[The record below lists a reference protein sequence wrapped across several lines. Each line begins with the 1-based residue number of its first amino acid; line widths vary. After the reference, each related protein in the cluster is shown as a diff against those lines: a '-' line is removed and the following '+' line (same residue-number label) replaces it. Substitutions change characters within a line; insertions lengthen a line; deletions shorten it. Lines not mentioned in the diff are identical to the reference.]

1 MTTSQPAARSAV
13 SKAVVAVVAMA
24 LLLLASAAI
33 PSAPTAAAA
42 AIVAR
47 VGSRGLTVV
56 IVQRVVRVTANG
68 AFGTTTVAAVKVFQ
82 RAHRLP
88 ATGVVDSTTWAQI
101 YTAFLRIPALGND
114 VSWPQCPKGTGSVSR
129 PGYGL
134 AMPQAAAQFVMIGL
148 TDGPAFYRNQCL
160 ASQTSWARTHHAY
173 VAVYSMTTFPTSK
186 QLATYGR
193 NGPYSAATSTGRL
206 ANTGFAQAR
215 FNVSSMRATGLSSPI
230 VWVDV
235 ESYAVAPW
243 TSNKAANKAVV
254 DGVVRG
260 YTSAG
265 YRVGF
270 YSTPYMWATVL
281 GTPRYKLPE
290 WRTAGARGQSVAISR
305 CLSASSFQG
314 GAAVLSQW
322 WAASVDH
329 DITCPSANTPRVL
342 GAYFHKY

>member
-1 MTTSQPAARSAV
+1 MTPQPAARSVTA
-13 SKAVVAVVAMA
+13 KAVVTLVALA
-24 LLLLASAAI
+24 LLMFAGAAI

-42 AIVAR
+42 PIVAR
-47 VGSRGLTVV
+47 AGSRGSTVV

-68 AFGTTTVAAVKVFQ
+68 TFGPTTVAAVKVFQ

-101 YTAFLRIPALGND
+101 YASFLRLPALGND
-114 VSWPQCPKGTGSVSR
+114 VSWPQCPKGTGSLTR

-134 AMPQAAAQFVMIGL
+134 AMPLASAQLVVIGL

-160 ASQTSWARTHHAY
+160 ASQTSWAKTHHVHA
-173 VAVYSMTTFPTSK
+173 AAYSMTTFPTSK
-186 QLATYGR
+186 QQATYGR
-193 NGPYSAATSTGRL
+193 SGPYSAATYPGRL
-206 ANTGFAQAR
+206 ANAGFAQAR
-215 FNVSSMRATGLSSPI
+215 FNVASMRAAGLASPL

-235 ESYAVAPW
+235 ESYAIAPW
-243 TSNKAANKAVV
+243 TSDKAANKAVV

-270 YSTPYMWATVL
+270 YSTPYMWTLIL
-281 GTPRYKLPE
+281 GGTRYQLPE
-290 WRTAGARGQSVAISR
+290 WRTAGASGQGAAIAR
-305 CLSASSFQG
+305 CASASSFQG
-314 GAAVLSQW
+314 GTAMLAQW

-329 DITCPSANTPRVL
+329 DVTCPSANTPKLL
-342 GAYFHKY
+342 GTSFHKY